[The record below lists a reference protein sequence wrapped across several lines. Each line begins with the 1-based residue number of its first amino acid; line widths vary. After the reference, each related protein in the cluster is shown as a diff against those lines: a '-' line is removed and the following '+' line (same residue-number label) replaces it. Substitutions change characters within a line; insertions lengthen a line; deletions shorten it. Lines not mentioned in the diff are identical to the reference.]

1 MSKRTFVCFTCRT
14 TERVPIARLTRK
26 CRKCHAPAEHVYYK
40 FRIPRADDDKGWS
53 DLMQKVREVN
63 RDIREGA
70 LRHFRSQAERYLRI
84 LSEQPAK
91 RTRTIEARLREVE
104 EKIRKIEEWR

>member
-14 TERVPIARLTRK
+14 TERVPIARVTRQ

-53 DLMQKVREVN
+53 DLMQKVRDVN
-63 RDIREGA
+63 RTIKDRA
-70 LRHFRSQAERYLRI
+70 LRRLRSEAERYSRSLT
-84 LSEQPAK
+84 SQPAHRSRAIQAK
-91 RTRTIEARLREVE
+91 LRELE
-104 EKIRKIEEWR
+104 QKIGKLEQWR